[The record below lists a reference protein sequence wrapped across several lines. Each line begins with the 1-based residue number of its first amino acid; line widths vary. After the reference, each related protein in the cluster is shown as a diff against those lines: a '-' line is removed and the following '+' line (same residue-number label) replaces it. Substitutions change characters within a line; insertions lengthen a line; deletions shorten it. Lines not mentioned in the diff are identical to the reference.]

1 MVATSQP
8 TNALQTIHNTHK
20 HPSAANVRHKHYI
33 YNISSGQNLCDGLCV
48 CTTNFKQTNKQKLTF
63 ELVGRI
69 RCPMS
74 MFHIQIVTR
83 IKHTFCCGGQ
93 INVRDSQWISRH
105 TQLTQPKNETS
116 NHLIN
121 LTKYMAICTAVSD
134 AATATVSADIS
145 YCTYSFCVS
154 HSKCSSFIFLHF
166 VLSEPS
172 GSHCGWDG
180 MRCIFSFECK
190 IQSIKVENFNSI
202 WFNRIKW
209 HQFTLLF
216 TVCVCVLWH
225 GEWITES
232 RARDH
237 LGCLTH
243 NRHMLTICVCCVSMS
258 VTGGRRQTN
267 PTAKPKEKRMN
278 ESAYRV

>member
-1 MVATSQP
+1 MRWVVC
-8 TNALQTIHNTHK
+8 L
-20 HPSAANVRHKHYI
+20 HYKF
-33 YNISSGQNLCDGLCV
+33 QA
-48 CTTNFKQTNKQKLTF
+48 NKQKLTF

-145 YCTYSFCVS
+145 YCIHTPFVYRIQSAL
-154 HSKCSSFIFLHF
+154 HLSSFISFWVSRVAHI
-166 VLSEPS
+166 VV
-172 GSHCGWDG
+172 GMGWDVYSLLNAKFNQLKWKISIQFDSIVLNDTNLLSYSRCVWVCFG
-180 MRCIFSFECK
+180 MVSELRNLARAITSGVSPTTAICCRFVF
-190 IQSIKVENFNSI
+190 V
-202 WFNRIKW
+202 
-209 HQFTLLF
+209 
-216 TVCVCVLWH
+216 VCPC
-225 GEWITES
+225 
-232 RARDH
+232 R
-237 LGCLTH
+237 
-243 NRHMLTICVCCVSMS
+243 
-258 VTGGRRQTN
+258 
-267 PTAKPKEKRMN
+267 
-278 ESAYRV
+278 